1 MKFLLYIVLSWLVF
15 RWLNRIFVGSRQRP
29 PNQRHTPPPPRPH
42 DSKKPNSDKIGD
54 YVDYEE
60 LDE

>member
-15 RWLNRIFVGSRQRP
+15 RWLNRIFGGSRQRP